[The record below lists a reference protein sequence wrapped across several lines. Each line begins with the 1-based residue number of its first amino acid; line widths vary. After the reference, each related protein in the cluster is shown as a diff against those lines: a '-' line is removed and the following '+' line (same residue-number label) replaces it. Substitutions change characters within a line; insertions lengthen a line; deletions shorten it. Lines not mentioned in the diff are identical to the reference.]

1 MKLNRSQ
8 FITIAIAAMILIPL
22 IYIGGFEGISRLSR
36 EAYVENA
43 KNIFNQFMDGSAV
56 QCRQRLIEILIFA
69 ILLVA
74 GSGTFAVFLIES
86 KKEGMKK
93 LSKVLVFGAYTILYT
108 LLCIAGY
115 RTLLFMSGVCT

>member
-8 FITIAIAAMILIPL
+8 FVAIAIATMILIPL

-36 EAYVENA
+36 EASIENA
-43 KNIFNQFMDGSAV
+43 KNMFSEFMDGSAV
-56 QCRQRLIEILIFA
+56 QCRRRLIEILIFA

-74 GSGTFAVFLIES
+74 GSGTFAIFLIES

-93 LSKVLVFGAYTILYT
+93 LSKVLVFGTYTILYA
-108 LLCIAGY
+108 LLCVVGY
-115 RTLLFMSGVCT
+115 RTLLFMNGVCT